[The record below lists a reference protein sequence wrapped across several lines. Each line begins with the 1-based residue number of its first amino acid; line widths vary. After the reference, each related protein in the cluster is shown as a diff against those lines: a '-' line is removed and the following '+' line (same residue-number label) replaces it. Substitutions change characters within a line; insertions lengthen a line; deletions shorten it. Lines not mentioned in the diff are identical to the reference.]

1 MNDWFYLVIS
11 KAINIENE
19 MKHGRI
25 NYLALTYSLNGKWSI
40 VKKIYMPNQIE
51 KINY

>member
-11 KAINIENE
+11 EAINIENE

-25 NYLALTYSLNGKWSI
+25 NDLTLTYSVNGKWCI
-40 VKKIYMPNQIE
+40 VKIYA
-51 KINY
+51 